1 MVSWGILG
9 WGWVARAHVAPALG
23 DALVAVCDNEDDLHD
38 FLATPAVEHVY
49 VATPNACH
57 EEHVRAAAAA
67 GCHVLCEKP
76 TALSLT
82 SAQRM
87 ANACAAAGVR
97 FATAFN
103 QRFHPA
109 HTMLRRL
116 VADGVLGTVTQARVH
131 YACSLPPW
139 WSDGDWHFD
148 PLTAGGGAVFD
159 LAPHGIDL
167 IGVLLDA
174 LPQDVVALHQR
185 RILPHPIEDGGV
197 VTVRFDDGALGV
209 VQVAYTC
216 PETLPRRTLELVG
229 TEGMAIARD
238 TMGQTPGG
246 TLELIGAADG
256 VRRPVAFDVECD
268 PFSAQLRAFST
279 GAWPWPITRDLAVMG
294 ALEAATGLRAAA
306 V

>member
-9 WGWVARAHVAPALG
+9 WGWVARTHVAPALG
-23 DALVAVCDNEDDLHD
+23 NALVAVCDAEEDLRD
-38 FLATPAVEHVY
+38 FLSTPGVEHVY

-57 EEHVRAAAAA
+57 EGHVRAAAGA

-76 TALSLT
+76 TALSLA

-87 ANACAAAGVR
+87 ADACAAAGVR

-109 HTMLRRL
+109 HTALRRL

-131 YACSLPPW
+131 YACWLPPW
-139 WSDGDWHFD
+139 WSDGDWHFSAA
-148 PLTAGGGAVFD
+148 TAGGGAVFD

-174 LPQDVVALHQR
+174 LPLDVVALHQR
-185 RILPHPIEDGGV
+185 RVHDHAVEDGGV

-229 TEGMAIARD
+229 TAGMAIARD

-246 TLELIGAADG
+246 TLELIRAIDG
-256 VRRPVAFDVECD
+256 VRRPVGFDVEGD
-268 PFSAQLRAFST
+268 PFHAQVRAFST
-279 GAWPWPITRDLAVMG
+279 GEWPWTVDRDLAVMR
-294 ALEAATGLRAAA
+294 ALETAAA
-306 V
+306 PQVVAA